1 MVTIGLFFRR
11 LLIAFFAI
19 AFSILQ
25 PVFFR
30 VLRNLRGII
39 SYQDNFSNLQN
50 DDRVTS
56 NAFWESFVFAPF
68 LRYGIERL

>member
-39 SYQDNFSNLQN
+39 AYQDNFSNLQN

-56 NAFWESFVFAPF
+56 NAFCASSDFN
-68 LRYGIERL
+68 L